1 MNAPAPVVIKY
12 QGSGDSAV
20 NANQMLPCCYPVSF
34 LRTTRSS
41 WQLDCERGGEGGTA
55 LPAYHK
61 KDQTKEP
68 VLSSD
73 ISEIQYVI
81 EKGNLNEWDA

>member
-20 NANQMLPCCYPVSF
+20 NANQMLPCCCPVSF
-34 LRTTRSS
+34 LRTPRSS
-41 WQLDCERGGEGGTA
+41 WQLGCERGGGA
-55 LPAYHK
+55 LPEHHK
-61 KDQTKEP
+61 KTKQKP

-81 EKGNLNEWDA
+81 EKGNLDEWDA

>member
-20 NANQMLPCCYPVSF
+20 NANQMLPRCCPVSF

-41 WQLDCERGGEGGTA
+41 RQLGCERGRGGFTSTSQ
-55 LPAYHK
+55 
-61 KDQTKEP
+61 KDQTKDL
-68 VLSSD
+68 VLPSD

>member
-20 NANQMLPCCYPVSF
+20 NANQMLPRCCPVSF

-41 WQLDCERGGEGGTA
+41 WQLGCERGGFASTSQ
-55 LPAYHK
+55 
-61 KDQTKEP
+61 KDQTKDL

>member
-20 NANQMLPCCYPVSF
+20 NANQMLPRCYPVSF
-34 LRTTRSS
+34 LKHAPPDT
-41 WQLDCERGGEGGTA
+41 EGGRCCQHIITSQ
-55 LPAYHK
+55 K
-61 KDQTKEP
+61 GQTKEP

-81 EKGNLNEWDA
+81 